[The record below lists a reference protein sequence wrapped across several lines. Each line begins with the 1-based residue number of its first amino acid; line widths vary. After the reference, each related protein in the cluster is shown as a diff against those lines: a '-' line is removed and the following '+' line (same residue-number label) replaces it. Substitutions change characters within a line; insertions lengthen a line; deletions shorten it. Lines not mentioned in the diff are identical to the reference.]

1 MTNKE
6 IVFKALR
13 EVGKQLAQDFQENSS
28 SYTNTEIYSDEYP
41 YIPSFEAAKEV
52 KNMLQR
58 QAGFVC
64 KNQNGIVVKLLQP
77 YDSDIYTQDPLELPA
92 QWGFKWPTIPE
103 YATEFIASSTSP
115 YGKGEYCKENNVIY
129 KSLIDNNVW
138 APSAY
143 PQGWE
148 EYVVNN

>member
-1 MTNKE
+1 MTSKE
-6 IVFKALR
+6 VVTNALIKI
-13 EVGKQLAQDFQENSS
+13 GKQLALKVQEESE
-28 SYTNTEIYSDEYP
+28 SYTNTELYSSEYE
-41 YIPSFEAAKEV
+41 YIPSFEIAKNV

-58 QAGFVC
+58 EAGFIC
-64 KNQNGIVVKLLQP
+64 KTSEGVLVKLLQP
-77 YDSDIYTQDPLELPA
+77 YDSDVYTQDPLELPA
-92 QWGFKWPTIPE
+92 QWGYKWSTNPE
-103 YATEFIASSTSP
+103 YAVEFVALSTSP
-115 YGKGEYCKENNVIY
+115 YGIGEYCKENGVIY